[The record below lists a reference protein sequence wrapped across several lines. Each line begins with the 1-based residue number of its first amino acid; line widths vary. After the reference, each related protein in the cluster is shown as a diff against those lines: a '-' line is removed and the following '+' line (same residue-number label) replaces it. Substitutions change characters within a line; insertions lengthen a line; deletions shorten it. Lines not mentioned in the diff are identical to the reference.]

1 MESFAEDDALA
12 GLDERD
18 PGSMER
24 LMKHMGN
31 KMGEEFGEEMAK
43 AVDSADEGGSDSDD
57 SDAY

>member
-24 LMKHMGN
+24 LMKHMGDT
-31 KMGEEFGEEMAK
+31 MGEDFGEEMAQ
-43 AVDSADEGGSDSDD
+43 AVDSANEGESDSDD
-57 SDAY
+57 SDSY